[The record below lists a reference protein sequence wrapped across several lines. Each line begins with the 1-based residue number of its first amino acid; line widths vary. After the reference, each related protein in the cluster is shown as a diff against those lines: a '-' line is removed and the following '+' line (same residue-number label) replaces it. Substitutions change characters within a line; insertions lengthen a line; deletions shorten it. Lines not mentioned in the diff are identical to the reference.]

1 MSMTDDTLSRLF
13 QGADSGPLIV
23 GEATLT
29 RDALL
34 DFARN
39 FDPQDFH
46 LDEAAAQ
53 ASLLR
58 GLSASGWQS
67 CALQHKIITTALATQ
82 GVKAACTSVPEV
94 RWQQPLRPGAH
105 VLVRA
110 TRTEP
115 QLASGSLTLALEFI
129 DTTVGT
135 IMSQT
140 AIWSLSPV
148 YSDVSDPTE
157 PSNGSDMSVLT
168 YETLQLGQPTF
179 LGARHFSPHDVR
191 RFNADYD
198 ALAGEYVSPWHIGGN
213 WMRAMIDHRHKNIA
227 EQRANGQTISDYG
240 PSPGIQNMQWCAQVW
255 PDETLRFYTTPIAR
269 RTVSR
274 PGWGLITSLNQAFN
288 TKGRLVMQFNA
299 QIFIQFQ
306 NGPSET

>member
-1 MSMTDDTLSRLF
+1 MSITGHTLSELF

-29 RDALL
+29 RVALL

-39 FDPQDFH
+39 FDPQEFH

-67 CALQHKIITTALATQ
+67 CALQHKIITTALAAQ
-82 GVKAACTSVPEV
+82 GVNAACTSVPEV

-115 QLASGSLTLALEFI
+115 QQASGSLSLALEFI
-129 DTTVGT
+129 DKTAGT

-140 AIWSLSPV
+140 AIWSLTPA
-148 YSDVSDPTE
+148 YSDVSDQPE
-157 PSNGSDMSVLT
+157 PAHVSDMSVLT

-179 LGARHFSPHDVR
+179 LGTRHFSRHDVH

-213 WMRAMIDHRHKNIA
+213 WMRAMIDHRHKTIA
-227 EQRANGQTISDYG
+227 EQKAKGQVLPDYG
-240 PSPGIQNMQWCAQVW
+240 PSPGIQNMQWFSEVW
-255 PDETLRFYTTPIAR
+255 PDETLRFYSIPIAR

-274 PGWGLITSLNQAFN
+274 PGWGLITSLNLAFN
-288 TKGRLVMQFNA
+288 AKGRLVMQFNA
-299 QIFIQFQ
+299 QIFIQLLT
-306 NGPSET
+306 GA